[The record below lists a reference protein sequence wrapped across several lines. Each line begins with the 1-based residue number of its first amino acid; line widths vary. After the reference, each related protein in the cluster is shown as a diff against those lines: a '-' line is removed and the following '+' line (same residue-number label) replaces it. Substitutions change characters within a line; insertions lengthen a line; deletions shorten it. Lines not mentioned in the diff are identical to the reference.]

1 MNATFSISKEEY
13 ERELEWSFH
22 GGRASTTEEAS
33 DYLNK
38 QAQQAFSLRLDDE
51 AKLLR
56 TLSDSLEKKG
66 KEEREKQQ
74 EFKPV

>member
-22 GGRASTTEEAS
+22 GGRASATEEAS
-33 DYLNK
+33 AYLSI
-38 QAQQAFSLRLDDE
+38 QAQQSFSIHRDGE
-51 AKLLR
+51 ANLLR

>member
-22 GGRASTTEEAS
+22 SGRASATEEAS